1 MTERRVLGRG
11 LKALIPETVQE
22 GASGDIQRIPL
33 SQIRSNPNQPRV
45 HFDPEKLESLVQSV
59 RRKGVVQPILVR
71 PKEGSYEIVC
81 GERRFRAAQKAN
93 LTEIPVLVRDMEDK
107 EALECSIIENLQRQD
122 LNPIEEAKGYQRLG
136 QEAGLTQEEIADV
149 VGKDRSSVANTLRLL
164 GLPQRIQDELIRGHL
179 TMGHARAILAIAGD
193 AEQIA
198 LCERILKVN
207 LSVRETERLSRRRR
221 PQKMARRDPQL
232 IAVEETLQHSLGT
245 KVRLA
250 ERRGKGAIVIS
261 YYSVQERERLLKRL
275 SNASG
280 E

>member
-1 MTERRVLGRG
+1 MTEKRALGRG
-11 LKALIPETVQE
+11 LKALISETVQE

-33 SQIRSNPNQPRV
+33 SQIRSNPNQPRA

-81 GERRFRAAQKAN
+81 GERRFRAAQKAG
-93 LTEIPVLVRDMEDK
+93 LTEIPVLVRDMADG

-164 GLPQRIQDELIRGHL
+164 GLPQRIQDELIRGRL

-193 AEQIA
+193 TEQIA
-198 LCERILKVN
+198 LCERILKAN

-232 IAVEETLQHSLGT
+232 VAVEETLQQALGT

-250 ERRGKGAIVIS
+250 ERRGKGEIIIS